1 MIDVI
6 DKSKC
11 CGCAACVQR
20 CPRQCITMH
29 SDKEGFLYPK
39 VDIVKCT
46 DCGLCEKVC
55 PVLNV
60 SKARLPQKVY
70 AAKNRDEVVRCQSSS
85 GGVFTILAEKT
96 INAGGVVF
104 GVMFNENW
112 EVVHSYTE
120 TIEGLAAFRGSKY
133 VQSIIGNSYKQVEVF
148 LKQGREVLFSGT
160 PCQIAGLKRFLRKE
174 YDNLLTVECVCH
186 GVPSPLV
193 WHEYLN
199 DIKTKN
205 NTDKILDVK
214 FRVKSAGWKKY
225 SVSLKYS
232 NKQGT
237 CQDDSILYYKNPYMQ
252 AFLRDFILRPSC
264 YSCPAKAGRSG
275 ADIALADFWG
285 IEKLMPHFDDDKGC
299 SLVLDYTSRTDY
311 KSRCEYMSADYDH
324 AVKYNPA
331 IVRSVAKPLNR
342 AFFFH
347 RMNCGKGCVGALN
360 DIQSTNPLMRA
371 YRLIYRKFSK

>member
-1 MIDVI
+1 MIDVV

-11 CGCAACVQR
+11 CGCAACAQR
-20 CPRQCITMH
+20 CPKQCITMLQ
-29 SDKEGFLYPK
+29 DKEGFLYPT
-39 VDIVKCT
+39 VDAVKCI

-55 PVLNV
+55 PVINAR
-60 SKARLPQKVY
+60 KERLPQKVY
-70 AAKNRDEVVRCQSSS
+70 AAKNHDEEIRRQSSS
-85 GGVFTILAEKT
+85 GGIFTILAETT

-112 EVVHSYTE
+112 EVLHSYTE
-120 TIEGLAAFRGSKY
+120 TVEGLAAFRGSKY
-133 VQSIIGNSYKQVEVF
+133 VQSVIGNSYKQAEAF

-160 PCQIAGLKRFLRKE
+160 PCQIAGLKRYLRKE

-205 NTDKILDVK
+205 DTDKILDVK
-214 FRVKSAGWKKY
+214 FRVKSSGWKKY

-237 CQDDSILYYKNPYMQ
+237 CQDDSILYYKNHYMQ
-252 AFLRDFILRPSC
+252 AFLSDFILRPSC

-275 ADIALADFWG
+275 TDIALADFWG
-285 IEKLMPHFDDDKGC
+285 IEKLMLQFDDDKGC
-299 SLVLDYTSRTDY
+299 SLVLDYTLRADY
-311 KSRCEYMSADYDH
+311 ESRCEYMSADYDH

-347 RMNCGKGCVGALN
+347 RMNCGKGCIGALN
-360 DIQSTNPLMRA
+360 DIQSSNPLMRA
-371 YRLIYRKFSK
+371 YRLIFRKLVK